1 MNNLRYLLEKEFKQ
15 IFRNSMILRLI
26 LVMPII
32 QLIIIPMAADY
43 EVKHIRLAVVDQDQS
58 PYSEQLAN
66 RLAASNYLDINQYT
80 HTYEEAL
87 EQVELGKI
95 DLVLTI
101 PADFERSLISESHAT
116 IAMAADAVNPVKAG
130 MGSSYAAQIIRT
142 FNNDIRKEWILLP
155 DYPPLPII
163 EIESAHWYNPH
174 IRYVDFMAPGIL
186 GVLVTMVGAFL
197 TALNIVAEK
206 ETGTIEQLN
215 VTPLKKWQFII
226 GKLTPF
232 WVLGLVSLT
241 MGVIVS
247 WIIFGLWPEGSLL
260 TLYVVSMLYLISV
273 LGIGLLVST
282 FAETQQQAILFAFF
296 IMMVFILMSGLYTP
310 VESMPDWAQW
320 VAKLNPPT
328 YFIRDIRA
336 IYLKGST
343 LMDLRADLLIY
354 AAFAIVFNTAA
365 IWNYKKRAA

>member
-1 MNNLRYLLEKEFKQ
+1 
-15 IFRNSMILRLI
+15 MILRLI

-32 QLIIIPMAADY
+32 QLILIPLAADY
-43 EVKHIRLAVVDQDQS
+43 EVKNIRLAIIDQDHS
-58 PYSEQLAN
+58 PYSEQLTN
-66 RLAASNYLDINQYT
+66 RLAASNYLNISQYT
-80 HTYEEAL
+80 PTYKEAL
-87 EQVELGKI
+87 KQVEQGKV
-95 DLVLTI
+95 DLILTI
-101 PADFERSLISESHAT
+101 PSNFERSLISESHAT

-130 MGSSYAAQIIRT
+130 MGSAYARQIIRN
-142 FNNDIRKEWILLP
+142 FNTDIRKEWLLLP

-163 EIESAHWYNPH
+163 EIESAHWYNPD
-174 IRYVDFMAPGIL
+174 IRYIDFMAPGIL

-197 TALNIVAEK
+197 AALNIVAEK
-206 ETGTIEQLN
+206 ESGTIEQLN
-215 VTPLKKWQFII
+215 VTPLKKWQFIL
-226 GKLTPF
+226 GKLIPF

-241 MGVIVS
+241 LGVIVA
-247 WIIFGLWPEGSLL
+247 WIVFGLWPQGSLL
-260 TLYVVSMLYLISV
+260 TLYIVSMLYLISV

-343 LMDLRADLLIY
+343 LVDLSGDLVIY
-354 AAFAIVFNTAA
+354 SAFALFFNGLA
-365 IWNYKKRAA
+365 IWNYRKRAA